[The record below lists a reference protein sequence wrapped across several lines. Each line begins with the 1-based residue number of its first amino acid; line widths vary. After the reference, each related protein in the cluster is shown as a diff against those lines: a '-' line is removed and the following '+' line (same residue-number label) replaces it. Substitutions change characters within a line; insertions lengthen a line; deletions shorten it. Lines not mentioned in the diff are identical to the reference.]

1 MPQRPGRFL
10 GGEFRRGGGG
20 RFLGIS
26 TGAAV
31 ISCPSIWPR
40 EYLRL
45 KTYSWQQPKKT
56 LLYLRPYASL
66 HFLLRRQY

>member
-1 MPQRPGRFL
+1 MFKCYIYLCGDRPPPIPQRPGLFL

-31 ISCPSIWPR
+31 ISWPSTCPESVVCGFSIFKSNNKNKR
-40 EYLRL
+40 
-45 KTYSWQQPKKT
+45 
-56 LLYLRPYASL
+56 
-66 HFLLRRQY
+66 

>member
-31 ISCPSIWPR
+31 ISCPSTWP
-40 EYLRL
+40 EQNIKFLS
-45 KTYSWQQPKKT
+45 YSKQQS
-56 LLYLRPYASL
+56 A
-66 HFLLRRQY
+66 